1 MWQPVCEDI
10 NGDYDTSFVKAG
22 SSRTEAEVKFLCCQ
36 PRHLLMSKNLNL
48 RKEHFLMKEHK
59 RNPTNKKEMGIKQK
73 DKKEEQKIN
82 QIEGYTV
89 TVRFSDNGLRLEH
102 LIDAYIQE
110 KLFVTG

>member
-1 MWQPVCEDI
+1 MCEDI

-59 RNPTNKKEMGIKQK
+59 RNPTNRKVNVGLTYK
-73 DKKEEQKIN
+73 DKKEEQKIS
-82 QIEGYTV
+82 QLEGYTV
-89 TVRFSDNGLRLEH
+89 KIRFSNMGLRLEH

-110 KLFVTG
+110 KLFVT

>member
-1 MWQPVCEDI
+1 MCEDI

-59 RNPTNKKEMGIKQK
+59 RNPTNRKVNVGLTYK
-73 DKKEEQKIN
+73 DKKEEQKIS
-82 QIEGYTV
+82 QLEGYTV
-89 TVRFSDNGLRLEH
+89 KIRFSNTGLRLEH

-110 KLFVTG
+110 KLFVT